1 MFEVKAFKAKGH
13 WTEEEDKKLTEAVRL
28 NNGKNWKKIAENL
41 DDRTD
46 V

>member
-1 MFEVKAFKAKGH
+1 MFEGKACKAKGH

>member
-1 MFEVKAFKAKGH
+1 LRERLAKQRVIGL
-13 WTEEEDKKLTEAVRL
+13 KKKISITEAVRL